1 MKVQLRK
8 KAILHSAAGFFLC
21 GFGSGIYVLCAIGS
35 DCFNALGIVLSARSG
50 LQAGTVAF
58 IMQAV
63 LLSVAFCMARRKI
76 GIGTILGI
84 AEISLVMNVM
94 ESLLTDVFLLMPLIL
109 RIVLVA
115 LTPIII
121 GLGTA
126 LEQKGGL
133 GLTAYDIVSIAIAE
147 RIEKISFGTT
157 RILYDC
163 AFLCVSIV
171 LGGSIGIGNLLSAF
185 LAGPWIQF
193 FSVRLKRNGI

>member
-1 MKVQLRK
+1 MKLQLRK
-8 KAILHSAAGFFLC
+8 KAILQSAAGFFLC

-35 DCFNALGIVLSARSG
+35 DCFNALGIVLAELSG
-50 LQAGTVAF
+50 MQAGTVAF
-58 IMQAV
+58 IMQAI
-63 LLSVAFCMARRKI
+63 LLSIAFCIARKKI

-84 AEISLVMNVM
+84 AEISLVMNIM
-94 ESLLTDVFLLMPLIL
+94 ENLLTDLFFPMPLLL
-109 RIVLVA
+109 RIALVA
-115 LTPIII
+115 ATPAII

-126 LEQKGGL
+126 LEQMGGL
-133 GLTAYDIVSIAIAE
+133 GLTAYDIVSITIAE

-163 AFLCVSIV
+163 AFLLVSIV

-185 LAGPWIQF
+185 LTGPWIQF